1 MNLQQRLNLLAQLG
15 NYLSANEPGW
25 QAAKQQAER
34 ANGWFTQEFIDMAT
48 SAIVTRF
55 LDADALN
62 NFAARYKVPQEQA
75 APKQTGL
82 VMAGNLPMVG
92 LHDWLCIFLSGHRQ
106 LIKTSSKDDILI
118 RHLTDRL
125 AEWDSRVADQI
136 QFATMLKGCDA
147 YIATG
152 SNNTARYF
160 DYYFSKYPSIIRRN
174 RTSVAIL
181 SGKETTGELALLAD
195 DVHQY
200 FGLGCRNVTK
210 IYVPKA
216 YDFLPLLE
224 AFKKYGHFADHNKY
238 RNNYDY
244 QLALLLLNSKP
255 YMTNN
260 VVLLAEN
267 EQVFSPISQLHYEF
281 YTDAGEVL
289 AGLITNND
297 IQCIVAKGK
306 MPFGQTQTPSLTDF
320 ADGVDTMNFLKK
332 L

>member
-25 QAAKQQAER
+25 QDAKQQAER

-55 LDADALN
+55 LDVTALN
-62 NFAARYKVPQEQA
+62 NFAAHYKVPQKQA

-106 LIKTSSKDDILI
+106 LIKTSSKDDVLI

-125 AEWDSRVADQI
+125 VEWDSRVADQI

-181 SGKETTGELALLAD
+181 SGRETTSELVLLAD

-216 YDFLPLLE
+216 YDFVPLLE
-224 AFKKYGHFADHNKY
+224 AFKKYSHFADHNKY

-244 QLALLLLNSKP
+244 QLALLLLNSRP

-267 EQVFSPISQLHYEF
+267 EAVFSPISQLHYEF

-289 AGLITNND
+289 AGLTNNND
-297 IQCIVAKGK
+297 IQCIVAKER
-306 MPFGQTQTPSLTDF
+306 MPFGQTQVPSLTDF
-320 ADGVDTMNFLKK
+320 ADGVDTMNFLIK